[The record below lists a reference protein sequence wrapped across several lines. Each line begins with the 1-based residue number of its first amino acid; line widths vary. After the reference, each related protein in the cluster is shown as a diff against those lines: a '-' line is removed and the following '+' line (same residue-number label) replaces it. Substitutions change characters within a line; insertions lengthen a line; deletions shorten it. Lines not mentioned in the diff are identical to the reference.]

1 MTRARGAWRRAVR
14 ARVLAGALAGAL
26 VLVACSGDDPG
37 DEQAVPDSSH
47 LVPSFPPDDD
57 TDAAES
63 AEDGGPPEGPEPT
76 EPDGTATR
84 EQPEPSGDGEAAD
97 AADQSQDPR
106 EADEPD
112 GAGADSAESVEEQAV
127 TSMVTDPRDDTT
139 SPLLGGAPD
148 WADLLAG
155 EVERTD
161 AGDVTLTIELA
172 ESPEE
177 PEAGTTMNVASFHDL
192 TGDGDVDLE
201 VWLNHSRQGWFP
213 SWRDNRAGEAAFGDD
228 TGLAVEVTGPTIE
241 VVVPGDLVGRPT
253 SWRWSLGLE
262 WGRYESLG
270 SDDAAH
276 DLAPDEGAVPH
287 G

>member
-1 MTRARGAWRRAVR
+1 MH
-14 ARVLAGALAGAL
+14 ARVLLGALAGAL
-26 VLVACSGDDPG
+26 LLVACSGDDPD

-63 AEDGGPPEGPEPT
+63 VGDGGPSEGPDPGPT
-76 EPDGTATR
+76 EPDGAATR
-84 EQPEPSGDGEAAD
+84 EQPEPSHDEEAAD
-97 AADQSQDPR
+97 AADESEGPR

-112 GAGADSAESVEEQAV
+112 GADTDAAESVEEQTV
-127 TSMVTDPRDDTT
+127 TSMVTDPRGDTT
-139 SPLLGGAPD
+139 SPLLGSAPD
-148 WADLLAG
+148 WADLSAG

-161 AGDVTLTIELA
+161 TGDVSLTIELV
-172 ESPEE
+172 ETPGE

-192 TGDGDVDLE
+192 TGDGDIDLE
-201 VWLNHSRQGWFP
+201 VWLNHSREGWFP

-262 WGRYESLG
+262 WGRYEWLG

>member
-1 MTRARGAWRRAVR
+1 MR
-14 ARVLAGALAGAL
+14 ARVLLGALAGAL
-26 VLVACSGDDPG
+26 VLVACSGDDPD

-47 LVPSFPPDDD
+47 LVPSFPPDDTDAAASVGDEDPPQEPHADPTEPDEARAPEQPEPSDDQEAATAGDEPGGPREPDEPDGAD

-63 AEDGGPPEGPEPT
+63 
-76 EPDGTATR
+76 
-84 EQPEPSGDGEAAD
+84 
-97 AADQSQDPR
+97 
-106 EADEPD
+106 
-112 GAGADSAESVEEQAV
+112 VEEQTV
-127 TSMVTDPRDDTT
+127 TSMVTDPRGDTT
-139 SPLLGGAPD
+139 SPLLGSAPD
-148 WADLLAG
+148 WADLIAG

-161 AGDVTLTIELA
+161 TGDVTLTIELV
-172 ESPEE
+172 ETPGE
-177 PEAGTTMNVASFHDL
+177 PDAGTTMNVASFHDL
-192 TGDGDVDLE
+192 TGDGDIDLE
-201 VWLNHSRQGWFP
+201 VWLNHSREGWFP
-213 SWRDNRAGEAAFGDD
+213 SWRDNRDGEAAFGDD

-262 WGRYESLG
+262 WGRYERLG